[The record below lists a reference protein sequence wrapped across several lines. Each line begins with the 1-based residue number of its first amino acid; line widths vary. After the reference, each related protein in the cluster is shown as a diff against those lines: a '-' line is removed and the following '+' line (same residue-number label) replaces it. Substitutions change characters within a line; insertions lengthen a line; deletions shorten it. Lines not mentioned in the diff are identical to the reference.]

1 MKYALGSILRT
12 KLASTLLAPL
22 CVLCLMQSATAA
34 GKILEVEYPPS
45 TAAGKLPYG
54 VTYTIWIPDG
64 APKLRGIIVHQHG
77 CGTGACKGGATSA
90 YDLHWQ
96 ALAKKW
102 DCALLGPYYHQED
115 KQDCRLWCDP
125 RNGSNETFLRAIDE
139 LAEESQHPELKQVPW
154 CLWGHSGGGFW
165 ASLMQT
171 MHPERIVAIWF
182 RSGTAFATWE
192 KGEIPK
198 PEIPAAAYQ
207 IPMMLNPGG
216 KERDDPRF
224 AGAWTG
230 SMAMFNAYRPQGALV
245 GFAPDP
251 RSSHDCGDSRYLA
264 IPFFDAC
271 LALRLPDKSAGDQK
285 LKAVDADQTW
295 LAALLSDKAEAAAT
309 YQGNV
314 KEAVWLPN
322 EQTAKA
328 WSEYVR
334 VGSVSDATPPP
345 APLLVQVA
353 VKADKTVEIT
363 WDAEAD
369 FESGIQQFEILRD
382 GKVIGLVPEKPIG
395 RFGRPLF
402 QTMSYHD
409 TPEAPLT
416 QMRFIDKDAGAA
428 DKFQYQVITVNSVGL
443 KSLPT
448 KGHKP

>member
-1 MKYALGSILRT
+1 MNDTRQSRMWNK
-12 KLASTLLAPL
+12 LLAGL
-22 CVLCLMQSATAA
+22 LFSNLLVACLPRDATAA
-34 GKILEVEYPPS
+34 GKVFEVEYPPS

-64 APKLRGIIVHQHG
+64 ATKLRGIIVHQHG
-77 CGTGACKGGATSA
+77 CGTGACKGGATAA

-125 RNGSNETFLRAIDE
+125 RNGSTETFLRAIDD
-139 LAEESQHPELKQVPW
+139 LTGKSQRPELKHVPW

-171 MHPERIVAIWF
+171 THPERIVAIWF

-198 PEIPAAAYQ
+198 PQIPTAAYQ
-207 IPMMLNPGG
+207 IPMMLNPGT
-216 KERDDPRF
+216 KEKDDARF

-230 SMAMFNAYRPQGALV
+230 SMAMFKAYRAQGALV

-251 RSSHDCGDSRYLA
+251 RSAHECGDSRYLA

-271 LALRLPDKSAGDQK
+271 LALRLPDKDAGNQT
-285 LKAVDADQTW
+285 LKAINVHQGW
-295 LAALLSDKAEAAAT
+295 LATILTDKAEPAKS
-309 YQGNV
+309 YQGAVND
-314 KEAVWLPN
+314 AVWLPS
-322 EQTAKA
+322 EDVAKS
-328 WSEYVR
+328 WSEYVK
-334 VGSVSDATPPP
+334 VGAVGDTTPPP
-345 APLLVQVA
+345 APLEVKVA
-353 VKADKTVEIT
+353 INADQPVEIT

-382 GKVIGLVPEKPIG
+382 GNIVGHVPEKPIG

-402 QTMSYHD
+402 QNMSYHD
-409 TPEAPLT
+409 TPEAPLPKM
-416 QMRFIDKDAGAA
+416 QFIDKTAKSGE
-428 DKFQYQVITVNSVGL
+428 KGEYQVITVNSVGL
-443 KSLPT
+443 KSAPT
-448 KGHKP
+448 KGKP